1 MGLRYLAMLW
11 VISVHL
17 FVSNYV
23 LICNFISIFLGDM
36 IIHTTAEIVIGNCI
50 GFKFQRCF
58 DESTGFDEL
67 EITDKPEC
75 ETT

>member
-1 MGLRYLAMLW
+1 MY
-11 VISVHL
+11 S
-17 FVSNYV
+17 YV

>member
-1 MGLRYLAMLW
+1 MYL
-11 VISVHL
+11 IIC
-17 FVSNYV
+17 NNV
-23 LICNFISIFLGDM
+23 LICFLGDM

-67 EITDKPEC
+67 EITDKAEC

>member
-1 MGLRYLAMLW
+1 MY
-11 VISVHL
+11 SYP
-17 FVSNYV
+17 YV
-23 LICNFISIFLGDM
+23 LIYFHFLGDM

>member
-1 MGLRYLAMLW
+1 MQEKLEIILK
-11 VISVHL
+11 ITHT
-17 FVSNYV
+17 F
-23 LICNFISIFLGDM
+23 FFHFLGDM

>member
-1 MGLRYLAMLW
+1 
-11 VISVHL
+11 
-17 FVSNYV
+17 
-23 LICNFISIFLGDM
+23 M

-67 EITDKPEC
+67 TITDKPDC